1 MTQEDLFSAVPPKVM
16 KKKGPKMAPRIDS
29 EACLPP
35 VRSKQAALA
44 PKEGTEALKIDS
56 PKVPYIGLEGP
67 WEKALS
73 LAKELMCLSDT
84 LRLHGK
90 QDSYLMFRC
99 EVMTNYFERMIKSDR
114 KHKHDIEIQEEEE
127 TSGPDGSCH

>member
-1 MTQEDLFSAVPPKVM
+1 MTQEDLFTQMPKPQV
-16 KKKGPKMAPRIDS
+16 KRRGPKKAPRIDS

-35 VRSKQAALA
+35 VRSKQAAPALN
-44 PKEGTEALKIDS
+44 EGTEALKIDS
-56 PKVPYIGLEGP
+56 PEKPYIGLEGP

-73 LAKELMCLSDT
+73 LARELMCLSDT

-99 EVMTNYFERMIKSDR
+99 EVMTNYIERMIKSDR

-127 TSGPDGSCH
+127 ASGPDGSCH